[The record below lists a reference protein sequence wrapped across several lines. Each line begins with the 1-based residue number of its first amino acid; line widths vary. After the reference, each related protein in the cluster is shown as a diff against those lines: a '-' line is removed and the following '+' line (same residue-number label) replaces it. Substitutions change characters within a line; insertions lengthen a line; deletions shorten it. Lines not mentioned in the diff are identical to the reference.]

1 MPWDLQTS
9 LTYQN
14 NPGVT
19 KDTDIVVSNAAI
31 VPSLGRNLAQCG
43 TAAVCNANVTINLTP
58 FATLY
63 EPRVQQVDLRF
74 SRILRLGGARRLRGN
89 FDIYN
94 IFNANAV
101 VNMTRVYGPTWLDA
115 IQVMGGRLVKVG
127 AQIDF

>member
-1 MPWDLQTS
+1 MQTS